1 MLDQWLQPAL
11 DERHQQ
17 QRYRQRR
24 NVQPIDGRR
33 VRYQGREL
41 LLFCSNDYLGLATDP
56 RLSEAAQ
63 HAATECGWG
72 SGASHLVSGH
82 SPYHH
87 QLEQRLAELTGRS
100 RALLFSTGYMA
111 NIAVLSALLGRGDS
125 VIQDKLNHAS
135 LIDGARLSGA
145 RLRRFTHNDLDS
157 LQRQL
162 SNSEGRRL
170 VAVDAVFSMDG
181 DCAPLAQQTELCQ
194 RYNAVLMADDAHGFG
209 VLGGDGAG
217 SASYWGLDQERL
229 PVLMGT
235 LGKAVGSFGAF
246 VAGSETLI
254 EALIQFARP
263 YVYTTALPPAVAAA
277 SIAALD
283 IIAAEPQRRQALNAR
298 IKQFRQGAEALGL
311 DLMASDTAIQ
321 PLMIGKDGD
330 ALQLS
335 QGLEREGFLISAIRP
350 PTVPEG
356 TARLRITLSAAHT
369 ETDIDR
375 LLEALA
381 RHRSGRANTD
391 APQ

>member
-17 QRYRQRR
+17 QRYRKRR
-24 NVQPIDGRR
+24 NVQAIDGRR
-33 VRYQGREL
+33 VHVDGREL
-41 LLFCSNDYLGLATDP
+41 LLFCSNDYLGLAADP
-56 RLSEAAQ
+56 RLAEAANR
-63 HAATECGWG
+63 ACSDYGWG

-82 SPYHH
+82 SPLHER
-87 QLEQRLAELTGRS
+87 LEQRLAQLTGRS

-111 NIAVLSALLGRGDS
+111 NIAVISALLGRGDS
-125 VIQDKLNHAS
+125 IIQDKLNHAS

-145 RLRRFTHNDLDS
+145 RLRRFTHNDLAS

-162 SNSEGRRL
+162 SAAEGRKL

-181 DCAPLAQQTELCQ
+181 DCAPLAEQAQLCSQ
-194 RYNAVLMADDAHGFG
+194 HEAVLMADDAHGLG
-209 VLGGDGAG
+209 VLGAAGAG
-217 SASYWGLDQERL
+217 SASHWQLDQDRL

-263 YVYTTALPPAVAAA
+263 YVYTTALPPSVAAA
-277 SIAALD
+277 SLAALD
-283 IIAAEPQRRQALNAR
+283 IIGAEPERRQALQSR
-298 IKQFRQGAEALGL
+298 IHQFRRGAEQLGL
-311 DLMASDTAIQ
+311 NLMASDTAIQ
-321 PLMIGKDGD
+321 PLLIGSDGD
-330 ALQLS
+330 ALTLS
-335 QGLEREGFLISAIRP
+335 QALEQDGFLISAIRP

-369 ETDIDR
+369 EDDIDR
-375 LLEALA
+375 LLAALAQHCEALGLA
-381 RHRSGRANTD
+381 S
-391 APQ
+391 

>member
-1 MLDQWLQPAL
+1 MLEQWLQPAL
-11 DERHQQ
+11 EERRQQ

-24 NVQPIDGRR
+24 NVQPLDGRR

-56 RLSEAAQ
+56 RLAKAAQ
-63 HAATECGWG
+63 RAADEFGWG

-82 SPYHH
+82 SPLHH
-87 QLEQRLAELTGRS
+87 QLEERLAELTGRS

-125 VIQDKLNHAS
+125 LIQDKLNHAS
-135 LIDGARLSGA
+135 LIDGARLGGA

-162 SNSEGRRL
+162 LASEGRKL

-181 DCAPLAQQTELCQ
+181 DMAPLADQAELC
-194 RYNAVLMADDAHGFG
+194 RRGDAVLMADDAHGFG
-209 VLGGDGAG
+209 VLGESGAG
-217 SASYWGLDQERL
+217 SASHWGLDQEQL
-229 PVLMGT
+229 PILMGT
-235 LGKAVGSFGAF
+235 LGKAIGSFGAF

-283 IIAAEPQRRQALNAR
+283 IIAAEPERRQTLNAR
-298 IKQFRQGAEALGL
+298 IQQFRTGADALGL
-311 DLMASDTAIQ
+311 NLMASETAIQ
-321 PLMIGKDGD
+321 PLMIGSDGE

-335 QGLEREGFLISAIRP
+335 QRLEQAGFLISAIRP

-369 ETDIDR
+369 ESDIDQ

-381 RHRSGRANTD
+381 GLCPKSGEFE
-391 APQ
+391 